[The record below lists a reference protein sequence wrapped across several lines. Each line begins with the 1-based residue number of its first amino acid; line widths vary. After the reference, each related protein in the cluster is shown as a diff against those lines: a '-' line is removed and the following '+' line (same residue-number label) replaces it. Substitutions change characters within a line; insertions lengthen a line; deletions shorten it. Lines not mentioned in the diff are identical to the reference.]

1 MDEHR
6 TFPEASG
13 QGLPGDE
20 RIDVEQ
26 ATGAERLV
34 ARLAEL
40 REQLEIVAPEDQA
53 RGREALDRLRHD
65 HERITTLEELLAT
78 ARERERD
85 LTTQVVRDRTRIA
98 ESEGRISE
106 LSAVAARLTEADG
119 ARRRAEGA
127 AAEREREAALART
140 EVDALRAELERARS
154 RTSELE
160 ADAATMAEEIAA
172 ATLARTEA
180 ARLRAERDE
189 ARERASIER
198 RLAAEDRLRAT
209 EANVR
214 VTELARDLRA
224 AERRIVHLTNERRAV
239 EVETP
244 AAQEGPHA
252 EAIPAPWIQLQRVS
266 AEAGSSTPSSHEPA
280 VERAEDAGT
289 AEASPDT
296 ERTPTSQPDLWA
308 ASEPSLW
315 EPPAVPPTDAEP
327 LETGEDLI
335 DLTASDD
342 TPETD
347 AQEPGSEDAPT
358 PPAHP
363 EHNGSGGE
371 GLWQI
376 LRRRR
381 G

>member
-13 QGLPGDE
+13 QDLPGDE

-40 REQLEIVAPEDQA
+40 REQLEIVAPEDQQ
-53 RGREALDRLRHD
+53 RGREALERLRHD

-85 LTTQVVRDRTRIA
+85 LTAQVVRDRTRIA
-98 ESEGRISE
+98 EYEGRISE
-106 LSAVAARLTEADG
+106 LSTIAARLTEADG
-119 ARRRAEGA
+119 TRRRAEA
-127 AAEREREAALART
+127 AATEREREAALART

-160 ADAATMAEEIAA
+160 ADAAAMAEEIAA

-180 ARLRAERDE
+180 ARLRTERDE
-189 ARERASIER
+189 ARERASVER

-209 EANVR
+209 EANAR
-214 VTELARDLRA
+214 VTELVRELRA
-224 AERRIVHLTNERRAV
+224 AERRIVHLTNEQRAT
-239 EVETP
+239 EAATP
-244 AAQEGPHA
+244 AAHEGPRA
-252 EAIPAPWIQLQRVS
+252 GATPAPWIQLQRVS
-266 AEAGSSTPSSHEPA
+266 AEAGSSTPSSEDPA
-280 VERAEDAGT
+280 VERVEDAETT
-289 AEASPDT
+289 AAPRET
-296 ERTPTSQPDLWA
+296 ERTPTSQPDLWE

-315 EPPAVPPTDAEP
+315 EPSSVPSTDEEP
-327 LETGEDLI
+327 VEAGEDLV
-335 DLTASDD
+335 DLTDSEDASEID
-342 TPETD
+342 P
-347 AQEPGSEDAPT
+347 QEPGPDDVPT

-363 EHNGSGGE
+363 EHNGSPGE

-381 G
+381 D

>member
-13 QGLPGDE
+13 QDLPGDE
-20 RIDVEQ
+20 RIDAER

-40 REQLEIVAPEDQA
+40 REQLEIVAPQDQE
-53 RGREALDRLRHD
+53 RGREALERLRHD

-85 LTTQVVRDRTRIA
+85 LTAQVVRDRTRIA
-98 ESEGRISE
+98 EYEGRISE
-106 LSAVAARLTEADG
+106 LSTIAARLTEADG
-119 ARRRAEGA
+119 TRQLAETA
-127 AAEREREAALART
+127 ATEREREAALART

-160 ADAATMAEEIAA
+160 ADAAAMAEEIAA

-198 RLAAEDRLRAT
+198 GLAAKDRLRAT
-209 EANVR
+209 EANAR

-224 AERRIVHLTNERRAV
+224 AERRIVHLTNERQPA
-239 EVETP
+239 EAETP
-244 AAQEGPHA
+244 AAQEGPRA
-252 EAIPAPWIQLQRVS
+252 EATPAPWIQLQRVS
-266 AEAGSSTPSSHEPA
+266 AEAGSSTPSDEPA
-280 VERAEDAGT
+280 VERVEDGGR

-296 ERTPTSQPDLWA
+296 ERTPTSQPDLWG
-308 ASEPSLW
+308 ASVPSLW
-315 EPPAVPPTDAEP
+315 EPRPVPSTDAEP
-327 LETGEDLI
+327 LETGEDLV

-342 TPETD
+342 APGAD
-347 AQEPGSEDAPT
+347 AREPGPEDAPT
-358 PPAHP
+358 PPVDP
-363 EHNGSGGE
+363 DHNGSGGE

-381 G
+381 D